1 MEEGAWSLVL
11 GLWLLII
18 PHHQRC
24 ETRFLIDCMS
34 LVMGFAV
41 LVCESIVMGLYA
53 IASMMRSMTVSTP
66 ASLLLGARNLPWACM
81 CSAALAIT

>member
-1 MEEGAWSLVL
+1 MEEKAWRLAL

-18 PHHQRC
+18 PHHQRH
-24 ETRFLIDCMS
+24 ETRYLIDCMS
-34 LVMGFAV
+34 LVMGFTV
-41 LVCESIVMGLYA
+41 LVYESIVMGPYA
-53 IASMMRSMTVSTP
+53 IASTMRSMTVSTP